1 MFEKKENFFE
11 KNKTFIAITM
21 GAIIIGM
28 FIYFSGDKQKT
39 STNVQTNSTK
49 NQQTTNTSREILDE
63 IFPPGNNESEIE
75 KEGTIDYTEADN
87 FVGEYK
93 IVKGKV
99 DNVYYSK
106 KSDTTFINFC
116 SSYKT
121 CPFCAVVF
129 SSDKSKFG
137 KLSNYKGET
146 VEITGL
152 IKSYQGRP
160 EIILKNSSQIKIV
173 D

>member
-1 MFEKKENFFE
+1 MKKLIL
-11 KNKTFIAITM
+11 IA
-21 GAIIIGM
+21 ALIIILTGCTQ
-28 FIYFSGDKQKT
+28 SSTTTKT
-39 STNVQTNSTK
+39 TDDVIEKGIVEN
-49 NQQTTNTSREILDE
+49 
-63 IFPPGNNESEIE
+63 GEIE
-75 KEGTIDYTEADN
+75 SIDYTKAPDH
-87 FVGEYK
+87 VGEYK
-93 IVKGKV
+93 TVEGKV

-116 SSYKT
+116 ADYKT

-152 IKSYQGRP
+152 IKSYQGRT
-160 EIILKNSSQIKIV
+160 EIILKNPSQIKIV